1 MKRLLWT
8 AAVVLVACT
17 MAVTPVQAQATPDGI
32 SATEALLLRDAVE
45 ALSVADEV
53 RDGYERT
60 KFKHWID
67 ADGDGCNTRTEV
79 LLDEATTPPD
89 LSGRCTITGGSWYS
103 YYDDVTVTEARGL
116 DIDHMVPLAEA
127 WDSGAFDW
135 TAQRRQ
141 DYANDL
147 DEPRALAA
155 VTARSNRSKA
165 DQDPA
170 DWIPP
175 YEPAHCTYIT
185 DWVTVKTRWRL
196 HVDTREQN
204 SLRDRA
210 AHCPNVPITTTTPA
224 RGAIASES

>member
-1 MKRLLWT
+1 MKRFSGT
-8 AAVVLVACT
+8 VAVVVAACV
-17 MAVTPVQAQATPDGI
+17 AVTPVQAQAASDPAAAARTVP
-32 SATEALLLRDAVE
+32 LRDAVE
-45 ALSVADEV
+45 ALPVADEI

-67 ADGDGCNTRTEV
+67 ADQDGCSTRAEV
-79 LLDEATTPPD
+79 LLDEAVTPPEVT
-89 LSGRCTITGGSWYS
+89 GTCTIAGGTWYS

-135 TAQRRQ
+135 TAQRRR

-147 DEPRALAA
+147 GESRALVA

-170 DWIPP
+170 QWMPP
-175 YEPAHCTYIT
+175 HPPARCTYIT
-185 DWVTVKTRWRL
+185 DWVTVKTRWGL
-196 HVDTREQN
+196 HVDTIEQTT
-204 SLRDRA
+204 LRNHA
-210 AHCPNVPITTTTPA
+210 ADCPNVPITTTPA
-224 RGAIASES
+224 RVTTPS